1 MKTTQILAKK
11 YLTTASNVSETMDKF
26 KEFSAQEAEDFFLAL
41 GKYYKESQDELDNMD
56 AVKISNLLLKVS
68 DLIKNRTGN

>member
-11 YLTTASNVSETMDKF
+11 YLTTASNVNETMAKF